1 MSRAKHLERLKSMLQ
16 QVSPSS
22 TLESTGSSLESMELP
37 DQARG
42 AAVEG
47 LYRLNATE
55 SLRDDTIDV
64 DQQNAL
70 EAIVLP
76 RLRPVVFINGDTFS
90 PPPSPWEFFGNADV
104 KTRIDNVIPSI
115 GRVEVPGHPSVQYGG
130 TGFVVGPN
138 LLMTNRHVAQIFANG
153 LGQRNLVFKP
163 GIGAAMDFKREVIGT
178 VPELVKVTKIVM
190 IHPYWDIALLEVTGL
205 SASRRPLPISIKAA
219 AELADRNIVVIG
231 YPAQDWRNDQ
241 ALQNQIFAGQ
251 FNVKRLQP
259 GKLKGVRSIESFGH
273 DVKAVTHDASTL
285 GGNSG
290 SAVIDVESGDVV
302 ALHFAGLYL
311 DANFGVPTYEL
322 ARDSRVVQAGVNF
335 TGSVSPT
342 TDWAHVWR
350 LTDEGREA
358 QPAVQSKPNQGNSM
372 QPTQQ
377 SGNTAT
383 WTIPLQVS
391 VTIGNPSLGGAPS
404 VSVTSTK
411 SESPVEAVSAAVSM
425 EAATEPS
432 VVEAYT
438 KFSAASLSGTAFSWK
453 GALATAVC
461 SHLAYET
468 PQVIVPTVRERFG
481 MQACEFVQSDATEC
495 FVSATPD
502 TLLVTF
508 RGSAGLQDWLGNL
521 NAFSTSASYGSLHRG
536 FYFAFQ
542 AVKSSL
548 EQVMK
553 DMGTDNRMLVLTGHS
568 LGGALATVAAA
579 EWASSFKIRSV
590 YTYGQ
595 PRVCKS
601 DAASHIQSKVGSM
614 FFRIVND
621 DDIAT
626 RVPPGYTHVGKLSR
640 FGPSGSVSNES
651 IAAAPATSLV
661 STEAPPLTEAEFA
674 NLQASLRFS
683 PTPGSTEGIALEGF
697 FPSFSDHRIAN
708 YLAKILKQGV

>member
-16 QVSPSS
+16 QVTPGS
-22 TLESTGSSLESMELP
+22 TLEAAGASLESMELP
-37 DQARG
+37 DQSRG
-42 AAVEG
+42 AAIEG
-47 LYRLNATE
+47 MNKLNATE
-55 SLRDDTIDV
+55 SLRDDTINV

-76 RLRPVVFINGDTFS
+76 KLRPVVPIIGDTFS
-90 PPPSPWEFFGNADV
+90 PPPSPWEFFGTADF
-104 KTRIDNVIPSI
+104 KKRIDKVIPSI
-115 GRVEVPGHPSVQYGG
+115 GRIEVPGHPSVPYGG

-138 LLMTNRHVAQIFANG
+138 LLMTNRHVAEIFTTG
-153 LGQRNLVFKP
+153 LGQRNLLFRP
-163 GIGAAMDFKREVIGT
+163 GISSAIDFKREVIGT
-178 VPELVKVTKIVM
+178 TPVLISVTKVIM
-190 IHPYWDIALLEVTGL
+190 IHPFWDMALLQVAGL
-205 SASRRPLPISIKAA
+205 DASHPVLPISIKAPG
-219 AELADRNIVVIG
+219 ELADRNIVVIG

-241 ALQNQIFAGQ
+241 ALQNQIFAGI

-259 GKLKGVRSIESFGH
+259 GKLKSIRTIESFGH
-273 DVKAVTHDASTL
+273 NVNAITHDASTL

-290 SAVIDVESGDVV
+290 SAVIDVETGEVV

-335 TGSVSPT
+335 TGNVAST
-342 TDWAHVWR
+342 TDWAAVWR
-350 LTDEGREA
+350 LTDEGRES
-358 QPAVQSKPNQGNSM
+358 QQSAPTPSNQGTAM

-377 SGNTAT
+377 AGNTAT

-391 VTIGNPSLGGAPS
+391 VTIGNPSLGGAPA
-404 VSVTSTK
+404 VSVAPTR
-411 SESPVEAVSAAVSM
+411 SEAPVESIAAASPL
-425 EAATEPS
+425 EAAIEPS
-432 VVEAYT
+432 VVEAYA
-438 KFSAASLSGTAFSWK
+438 KFNSASLSGTSFSWK

-481 MQACEFVQSDATEC
+481 MQACEFVQTDATEC
-495 FVSATPD
+495 FVAATPD

-508 RGSAGLQDWLGNL
+508 RGTAGLRDWLSDL
-521 NAFSTSASYGSLHRG
+521 NTFSTTASYGSLHRG

-548 EQVMK
+548 EQVMRNI
-553 DMGTDNRMLVLTGHS
+553 GTDNRMLVLTGHS

-579 EWASSFKIRSV
+579 EWATSFKIRSV

-601 DAASHIQSKVGSM
+601 DTASHIQTKLASK

-621 DDIAT
+621 DDIVT
-626 RVPPGYTHVGKLSR
+626 RVPPGYTHVGKLFH
-640 FGPSGSVSNES
+640 FGPTGGVSNES
-651 IAAAPATSLV
+651 LAATALSLE
-661 STEAPPLTEAEFA
+661 SSEAPPLTESEFA
-674 NLQASLRFS
+674 NLQASLRFPPS
-683 PTPGSTEGIALEGF
+683 AGSTESIGLEGF